1 MNNKRLILA
10 PDIGSQL
17 KHVSPG
23 DAFLHYSRVG
33 FFTCQIFDSRYD
45 LGNHAGLINSN
56 RRCKPKTTGVKDR
69 E

>member
-33 FFTCQIFDSRYD
+33 FSLAKFSI
-45 LGNHAGLINSN
+45 AGMI
-56 RRCKPKTTGVKDR
+56 
-69 E
+69 